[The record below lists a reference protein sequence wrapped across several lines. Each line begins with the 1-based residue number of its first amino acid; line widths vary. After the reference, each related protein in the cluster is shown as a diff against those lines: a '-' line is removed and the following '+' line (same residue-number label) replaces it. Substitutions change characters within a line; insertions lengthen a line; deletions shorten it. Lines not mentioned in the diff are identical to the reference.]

1 MRIICPPPRR
11 LHKRRA
17 SDCALQTDRCARPA
31 LRIALDAA
39 HRGQLQDAQLE
50 ALEAEADSELTE
62 QHATI
67 A

>member
-1 MRIICPPPRR
+1 
-11 LHKRRA
+11 
-17 SDCALQTDRCARPA
+17 LQTDRCARPA